1 MGATRCL
8 TVPAAEAVAS
18 PLLGFWIG
26 ILHPIGRGDSMDKS
40 QAYNMLRMI
49 TGRGPIGRG
58 TLEVILS
65 DPDPGKLQA

>member
-1 MGATRCL
+1 
-8 TVPAAEAVAS
+8 
-18 PLLGFWIG
+18 
-26 ILHPIGRGDSMDKS
+26 MDKS